1 MIPET
6 KAEAHWPSQ
15 GSPTRR
21 AYRYSAILAG
31 MLPSHRPSQPLSHTD
46 YLSALEE
53 NSVLAHEALH
63 GLDPTAP
70 VPDCPD
76 WPASELRDH
85 ISGVLAFWAHQLGQ
99 ATTVG
104 PDFPDS
110 IREGYRRPILDNA
123 RTVIAILEP
132 IGPNGVC
139 WNWSGANMTTGWAAR
154 RMAHE
159 IAVHRIDAQRT
170 ADPDLVTPIAPQLAT
185 DGIDELLDVFVGA
198 SDSETSD
205 SDPVLRI
212 TTPLAQWTLA
222 IGEKAVPTAREPDLT
237 LEAPAD
243 AALLTLWGRVV
254 DVAWQGERAVFDSWR
269 AISTSG
275 F

>member
-1 MIPET
+1 
-6 KAEAHWPSQ
+6 
-15 GSPTRR
+15 
-21 AYRYSAILAG
+21 
-31 MLPSHRPSQPLSHTD
+31 MLPSHRSSHQLRHVD
-46 YLSALEE
+46 YLSAIEE
-53 NSVLAHEALH
+53 NAILAHEALH
-63 GLDPTAP
+63 GLDPTTP

-99 ATTVG
+99 ATTEG

-110 IREGYRRPILDNA
+110 VREGYRRPILENA
-123 RTVIAILEP
+123 RTVIATLETL
-132 IGPNGVC
+132 GPNGVC
-139 WNWSGANMTTGWAAR
+139 WNWSGANMTTGWTAR

-170 ADPDLVTPIAPQLAT
+170 AGPDSVTPIASLLAT
-185 DGIDELLDVFVGA
+185 DGINELLDVFVGA
-198 SDSETSD
+198 ADSETSD
-205 SDPVLRI
+205 GDPVLRV
-212 TTPLAQWTLA
+212 TTANAQWTLA
-222 IGEKAVPTAREPDLT
+222 IGETAVPTEREPDLT

-254 DVAWQGERAVFDSWR
+254 DVTWKGERAVFDSWR
-269 AISTSG
+269 DISTSG